1 MIKFLRDFSGW
12 IYAIFKA
19 TGTVSRTFVA
29 AGTRLLPRMTALLR
43 IIARTQP
50 VLATVAVFPFVL
62 HGWFEQLVGDLNL
75 PVRISN
81 RTTVLTLLSG
91 RRAGRVFNFQ
101 VW

>member
-1 MIKFLRDFSGW
+1 MIKFLRDFSRRVH
-12 IYAIFKA
+12 AILKA

-62 HGWFEQLVGDLNL
+62 HGWFEQLVGDLSL

-91 RRAGRVFNFQ
+91 RRAS
-101 VW
+101 